1 MTEEIDT
8 TNTAELNTQNTDN
21 SIENVFITNEMQEYK
36 KQIKINEKNIEEVF
50 EYIEKNQNIKFYE
63 SYRIRRS
70 NNYVSLENDNNNFE
84 ENYFFKRNLTIY
96 YKNYNTSKKIV
107 NLVDEKVSSTFQ
119 IKKTMELY
127 KLDYLTYEDKKSRNF
142 PNFTNTL
149 LEFINNNNFVI
160 NFLCP
165 LEELKYKYDDS
176 FLPKIPEKINLA
188 TLSEYSNKYFKYS
201 DEEIKYIETEERKKF
216 FRYLNDFIHFENINL
231 FKITGPSND
240 GKTLTL
246 LLFSTTYQILMQD
259 IFNKY

>member
-36 KQIKINEKNIEEVF
+36 KQIKINEKDIEEVF
-50 EYIEKNQNIKFYE
+50 EYIEKNQNIKSYE

-160 NFLCP
+160 NFL
-165 LEELKYKYDDS
+165 
-176 FLPKIPEKINLA
+176 
-188 TLSEYSNKYFKYS
+188 
-201 DEEIKYIETEERKKF
+201 
-216 FRYLNDFIHFENINL
+216 
-231 FKITGPSND
+231 
-240 GKTLTL
+240 
-246 LLFSTTYQILMQD
+246 
-259 IFNKY
+259 